1 MMINDVK
8 NMVNF
13 VLNKESRG
21 YITPLQFNTFAKQ
34 AQQEIIDDYLSDYNK
49 SVVGKNSRNNY
60 KEVVSKAKEGM
71 DAFAVPPTT
80 LTYNSASGLFESP
93 NDLYAFI
100 SLVYNNSEVEEVGRD
115 KLSYF
120 LTNPTVGPSVYYPA
134 FVRYNNDYKVFPDT
148 ISTNVKLMYFRTPK
162 DPNWTYEMI
171 NGNPIFNPS
180 KSGFQDF
187 EVGFEDKFSLIIK
200 ILKYAGLNVRE
211 ADIVGAAVAMENA
224 NNLN

>member
-1 MMINDVK
+1 MSI
-8 NMVNF
+8 
-13 VLNKESRG
+13 E
-21 YITPLQFNTFAKQ
+21 
-34 AQQEIIDDYLSDYNK
+34 K
-49 SVVGKNSRNNY
+49 S
-60 KEVVSKAKEGM
+60 
-71 DAFAVPPTT
+71 
-80 LTYNSASGLFESP
+80 
-93 NDLYAFI
+93 LYAAPEGLDALMEEPPI
-100 SLVYNNSEVEEVGRD
+100 EVALEDPE
-115 KLSYF
+115 S
-120 LTNPTVGPSVYYPA
+120 
-134 FVRYNNDYKVFPDT
+134 DT
-148 ISTNVKLMYFRTPK
+148 INNNVKLMYFRTPK